1 MDHNGNPIYDHYLSN
16 FSLPSVVDSNIN
28 NLINDTEQ
36 QEQQIENLN
45 NQIDIILNNKLQI
58 INLRLSHLETEN
70 TKLKNIIKLLLNIN
84 VQTN

>member
-28 NLINDTEQ
+28 NLINDTVQ

-45 NQIDIILNNKLQI
+45 NQIDIILNSKLEI
-58 INLRLSHLETEN
+58 VNLRLVNLENEN
-70 TKLKNIIKLLLNIN
+70 IKLKNVIKLLLNIN
-84 VQTN
+84 L

>member
-28 NLINDTEQ
+28 TLFNDTVQ

-45 NQIDIILNNKLQI
+45 NQIDIILNSKLEI
-58 INLRLSHLETEN
+58 VNLRLVNLENEN
-70 TKLKNIIKLLLNIN
+70 IKLKEIIKNLLGL
-84 VQTN
+84 VQ

>member
-28 NLINDTEQ
+28 NLLNDTEQ

-45 NQIDIILNNKLQI
+45 NQIDIILNSKLEI
-58 INLRLSHLETEN
+58 VNNRLLLLEIEN
-70 TKLKNIIKLLLNIN
+70 VKLKLIIKQLLNI
-84 VQTN
+84 TLL

>member
-28 NLINDTEQ
+28 NLIIDTVQ

-45 NQIDIILNNKLQI
+45 NQIDIILNTKLEI
-58 INLRLSHLETEN
+58 VNYRLSQLENEN
-70 TKLKNIIKLLLNIN
+70 IKLKNIIKLLLSIN
-84 VQTN
+84 L

>member
-28 NLINDTEQ
+28 TLFNDTVQ

-45 NQIDIILNNKLQI
+45 NQIDIILNSKLEI
-58 INLRLSHLETEN
+58 VNLRLVNLENEN
-70 TKLKNIIKLLLNIN
+70 NKLKEIIKNLLGFI
-84 VQTN
+84 Q

>member
-28 NLINDTEQ
+28 NLINDTVQ

-84 VQTN
+84 V

>member
-28 NLINDTEQ
+28 NLIIDTVQ

-45 NQIDIILNNKLQI
+45 NQIDIILNSKLEI
-58 INLRLSHLETEN
+58 VNYRLSQLENEN
-70 TKLKNIIKLLLNIN
+70 IKLKNIIKLLLNIDLL
-84 VQTN
+84 

>member
-28 NLINDTEQ
+28 NLINDTVQ

-45 NQIDIILNNKLQI
+45 NQIDIILNSKLEI
-58 INLRLSHLETEN
+58 VNNRLLLLEIEN
-70 TKLKNIIKLLLNIN
+70 VKLKLIIKQLLNI
-84 VQTN
+84 TLL

>member
-28 NLINDTEQ
+28 NLLIDTVQ

-45 NQIDIILNNKLQI
+45 NQIDIILNSKLEI
-58 INLRLSHLETEN
+58 VNYRLSQLENEN
-70 TKLKNIIKLLLNIN
+70 NKLKNVIKLLLNIDLL
-84 VQTN
+84 

>member
-28 NLINDTEQ
+28 NLINDTVQ

-45 NQIDIILNNKLQI
+45 NQIDIILNSKLQI

-70 TKLKNIIKLLLNIN
+70 TKLRNIIKLLLNIN
-84 VQTN
+84 INV